1 MKRLSR
7 RLMAGGSSLAL
18 LSSVAMTAPAFAQ
31 DNSKV
36 EQITVTGTSIRG
48 VAPVGSNL
56 ISVDQQTIAETGAQT
71 IAQVLVN
78 VPAITS
84 MGAAGQG
91 ENHTSYYQPTIHQLG
106 SSLSNGTLVL
116 IDGHRAPA
124 GSTNH
129 SVVDPNIVPVNM
141 LERVEVLA
149 DGSSSTYGSEAI
161 AGVINFITRKRFD
174 GIQVNGQ
181 ASFLDGAQDLTGGIL
196 VGTST
201 DRTSVLASYQYTHEG
216 GLADTARPYTNP
228 NQIPRGGT
236 NFGNFLCEP
245 ATLQP
250 GNTGPIFLNATS
262 GTSLANTAANS
273 PCSNWQYG
281 YLLQKEVRND
291 GMIKGIQEIGNDIT
305 LTAELL
311 YATRRNSAPTAAGTL
326 QATAFSTGAQA
337 NPFYVKPTGYTG
349 AATSETIRWDADG
362 LLGPGTAF
370 AAADTMYGD
379 MQAEYRLGSDF
390 LGGDFVVDVL
400 ALAARD
406 DSQSGTYNTLNQS
419 VATLALN
426 GTTNTGG
433 SLTTPSIPGTTTI
446 VTSLP
451 LTGANAL
458 DVWNPASSNRTPQT
472 AITALRDN
480 ANVLRKVFGIEQFR
494 ASTNGTAFSLPSG
507 PVKVALGYELLRTH
521 LYQQAVNATAIGPAS
536 VASHSTNLLGESR
549 RDDAVFAEIDV
560 PIVSPEMNV
569 PLMERLEVDLSG
581 RYDSYN
587 DVGNTSNPKISF
599 NWDVITGL
607 KLRGNWSTSFVAP
620 SLDVAG
626 NAQFPGYYVG
636 NTFGGVTNNVDVPVA
651 SYPLVTQLGIAGCT
665 AASVTCNISA
675 IQGIQNRSGDPNVKP
690 IRGRSWAIG
699 FDFAPTFL
707 QGLTTQFTY
716 WNTEE
721 LGGITGPNFNNVI
734 YSASLNSLVTFTPSC
749 ATPAQIAAL
758 QGIIPQTSALP
769 ACAQYLFKDPN
780 SNYLNVKIQG
790 IDASGEYIFDIDQ
803 WGTFRIGTSLTEFV
817 KFDEAFGINSQ
828 GTYYSVL
835 GTTGANTAFPS
846 VQTAMRS
853 HLGWSFED
861 LDAILFVNYTGA
873 YRNWG
878 TPVVPIVLDANKNP
892 AGGGDHVNANVTFDL
907 NMSYTFSTSW
917 TGDDQVSLTVRNLF
931 DKDPPFYNS
940 TVGYDSWVANPF
952 GRVVEIGLKAKL

>member
-1 MKRLSR
+1 MMFKLSH
-7 RLMAGGSSLAL
+7 RLMAGCSSAAL
-18 LSSVAMTAPAFAQ
+18 ITTVSVAQPAFAQ
-31 DNSKV
+31 SAENV
-36 EQITVTGTSIRG
+36 EQVVVTGTSIRG
-48 VAPVGSNL
+48 VAAVGSNL
-56 ISVDQQTIAETGAQT
+56 ISVGQQDIAQTGGQT

-129 SVVDPNIVPVNM
+129 PVVDPNIVPVNM
-141 LERVEVLA
+141 IERVEVLA

-161 AGVINFITRKRFD
+161 AGVINFITRKKFD
-174 GIQVNGQ
+174 GVQVTGQ

-201 DRTSVLASYQYTHEG
+201 DKSSIMFAYQYTREG
-216 GLADTARPYTNP
+216 GLSDLARPYTNP

-236 NFGNFLCEP
+236 NFGSFLCEP

-250 GNTGPIFLNATS
+250 GGSGNIFLNATS
-262 GTSLANTAANS
+262 GANLANTAANS
-273 PCSNWQYG
+273 PCSTWPYG
-281 YLLQKEVRND
+281 YLLQKEIRND
-291 GMIKGIQEIGNDIT
+291 AMVKGIQEIGPN
-305 LTAELL
+305 LTVTGELV
-311 YATRRNSAPTAAGTL
+311 YATRRNTAPTSAGTL

-337 NPFYVKPTGYTG
+337 NPFYIRPAGYTG
-349 AATSETIRWDADG
+349 TATSETVRWDADG

-370 AAADTMYGD
+370 ASADTVYGD
-379 MQAEYRLGSDF
+379 LQGEYRI
-390 LGGDFVVDVL
+390 GDNFVVNIL

-426 GTTNTGG
+426 GTTQTGG
-433 SLTTPSIPGTTTI
+433 STTTASIPGTTTI
-446 VTSLP
+446 VTNLP
-451 LTGANAL
+451 LNATNAL
-458 DVWNPASSNRTPQT
+458 DVWNPAASNLTPKSVI
-472 AITALRDN
+472 ANLRDN
-480 ANVLRKVFGIEQFR
+480 ANVLRKVFGIQQFR
-494 ASTNGTAFSLPSG
+494 ASTNGTLFELPSG
-507 PVKVALGYELLRTH
+507 PVKIALGYELLRTQ
-521 LYQQAVNATAIGPAS
+521 LYQQSVNATGIGPAS
-536 VASHSTNLLGESR
+536 VASHSTNLLGENR
-549 RDDAVFAEIDV
+549 RDDAVFGEVDV
-560 PIVSPEMNV
+560 PLISPEMGV
-569 PLMERLEVDLSG
+569 PLMQKLEVDLSA
-581 RYDSYN
+581 RYDSYS

-599 NWDVITGL
+599 NWDVISGL
-607 KLRGNWSTSFVAP
+607 RLRGNWSTSFVAP
-620 SLDVAG
+620 SLDVPG

-651 SYPLVTQLGIAGCT
+651 SYPLVTQLGIPGCT
-665 AASVTCNISA
+665 ASSVTCNISA
-675 IQGIQNRSGDPNVKP
+675 IQGIQNRSGDANVKP
-690 IRGRSWAIG
+690 IRGRSWSVG
-699 FDFAPTFL
+699 VDFAPSFL
-707 QGLTTQFTY
+707 EGLTTQFTY
-716 WNTEE
+716 WSTEE

-734 YSASLNSLVTFTPSC
+734 FASSLNSLVTFTPAC
-749 ATPAQIAAL
+749 ATAAQIAAL
-758 QGIIPQTSALP
+758 QGNIPLTSALP

-790 IDASGEYIFDIDQ
+790 IDASFEYNFDIEN
-803 WGTFRIGTSLTEFV
+803 WGSFKVGTSVTEFV
-817 KFDEAFGINSQ
+817 KFDEAFGVNSQ
-828 GTYYSVL
+828 GVYYSVL

-853 HLGWSFED
+853 NIGWAFD
-861 LDAILFVNYTGA
+861 DFDAVLFMNYTGA

-878 TPVVPIVLDANKNP
+878 TPVIPITLDAGKNP
-892 AGGGDHVNANVTFDL
+892 NGGGDHVNANVTFDVNL
-907 NMSYTFSTSW
+907 AYTFSTNWS
-917 TGDDQVSLTVRNLF
+917 GEDQVSLNIRNLF

-940 TVGYDSWVANPF
+940 TNGYDSWVANPF

>member
-1 MKRLSR
+1 MFRLSQ

-18 LSSVAMTAPAFAQ
+18 ITSVAFVAPAAGQ
-31 DNSKV
+31 DTGTV
-36 EQITVTGTSIRG
+36 EQVTVTGTSIRG
-48 VAPVGSNL
+48 VAPIGSNL
-56 ISVDQQTIAETGAQT
+56 IAVDQQTIAETGGQT
-71 IAQVLVN
+71 LAQVLVN

-116 IDGHRAPA
+116 IDSHRAPA

-129 SVVDPNIVPVNM
+129 SVVDPNIVPVSM

-149 DGSSSTYGSEAI
+149 DGSSATYGSEAI

-174 GIQVNGQ
+174 GIQLSGQ

-196 VGTST
+196 IGTST
-201 DRTSVLASYQYTHEG
+201 EKTSILAAYQYTHEG
-216 GLADTARPYTNP
+216 GLANTARPYTNP
-228 NQIPRGGT
+228 NQISRGGT
-236 NFGNFLCEP
+236 NFGTFLCEP

-250 GNTGPIFLNATS
+250 GNTGSIFLNATS
-262 GTSLANTAANS
+262 GATLANTAANS
-273 PCSNWQYG
+273 PCSTWPYG

-291 GMIKGIQEIGNDIT
+291 GMIKGIQEIGNDLT
-305 LTAELL
+305 LTAEMV
-311 YATRRNSAPTAAGTL
+311 YATRRNSAPTSAGTL
-326 QATAFSTGAQA
+326 QATAFSTGTQA
-337 NPFYVKPTGYTG
+337 NPFYVRPAGYTG
-349 AATSETIRWDADG
+349 TATSETIRWDADG

-379 MQAEYRLGSDF
+379 MQAEYRLGKNF
-390 LGGDFVVDVL
+390 LGGDFVVDIL
-400 ALAARD
+400 ALGARD

-446 VTSLP
+446 VTALP
-451 LTGANAL
+451 LTTATAL
-458 DVWNPASSNRTPQT
+458 DVWNPASSNRTPQ
-472 AITALRDN
+472 AVITNLRDN
-480 ANVLRKVFGIEQFR
+480 ANVLRKVYGIEQFR
-494 ASTNGTAFSLPSG
+494 ISTNGTLLELPSG
-507 PVKVALGYELLRTH
+507 PLKIALGYELVRSH
-521 LYQQAVNATAIGPAS
+521 LYQTSVNATGIGPAS
-536 VASHSTNLLGESR
+536 VASHNTNLLGESR
-549 RDDAVFAEIDV
+549 RDDAIYAEFDIPV
-560 PIVSPEMNV
+560 VSPEMNV
-569 PLMERLEVDLSG
+569 PLMQRLEFDLSG

-599 NWDVITGL
+599 NWDVIGGL

-651 SYPLVTQLGIAGCT
+651 SYPLVTQLGIPGCT
-665 AASVTCNISA
+665 TASVTCNVSA
-675 IQGIQNRSGDPNVKP
+675 IQGIQNRSGDANVKP
-690 IRGRSWAIG
+690 IRGRSWSVG
-699 FDFAPTFL
+699 LDFAPEFL
-707 QGLTTQFTY
+707 KGFTAQFTL

-769 ACAQYLFKDPN
+769 ACAQYLFRDPN

-790 IDASGEYIFDIDQ
+790 IDTSAEYVFDIEN
-803 WGTFRIGTSLTEFV
+803 WGNFRIGTSLTEFL

-853 HLGWSFED
+853 HLGWTFED
-861 LDAILFVNYTGA
+861 FDAVLFVNYTGA

-878 TPVVPIVLDANKNP
+878 TPVNPIVLDASKNP

-907 NMSYTFSTSW
+907 NLSYNFATPWS
-917 TGDDQVSLTVRNLF
+917 GEDQVSLNIRNLF
-931 DKDPPFYNS
+931 DKTPPFYNS

>member
-1 MKRLSR
+1 MFDLSQ

-18 LSSVAMTAPAFAQ
+18 LASIALSSTALAQ
-31 DNSKV
+31 DNAGV
-36 EQITVTGTSIRG
+36 EQVTVTGTSIRG
-48 VAPVGSNL
+48 VAAVGSNL
-56 ISVDQQTIAETGAQT
+56 IAVDQQAIAETGGQT
-71 IAQVLVN
+71 VAQVLVN

-129 SVVDPNIVPVNM
+129 PVVDPNIVPVNM

-161 AGVINFITRKRFD
+161 AGVINFITRKHFD
-174 GIQVNGQ
+174 GIQLTGQ

-196 VGTST
+196 IGTGGEK
-201 DRTSVLASYQYTHEG
+201 TSILAAYQYTHEG
-216 GLADTARPYTNP
+216 ALSDLSRPYTNP

-236 NFGNFLCEP
+236 NFGSFLCEP

-250 GNTGPIFLNATS
+250 GNAGNIFLNATS
-262 GTSLANTAANS
+262 GASLANTAANP
-273 PCSNWQYG
+273 PCSSWQYS
-281 YLLQKEVRND
+281 YLLQKEIRND
-291 GMIKGIQEIGNDIT
+291 GMIKGIQEIGDNLT
-305 LTAELL
+305 LTAEMV
-311 YATRRNSAPTAAGTL
+311 YATRRNSAPTSAGTL
-326 QATAFSTGAQA
+326 QATAFATGAQA
-337 NPFYVKPTGYTG
+337 NPFYLTPAGYTG
-349 AATSETIRWDADG
+349 TATSETIRWDADG
-362 LLGPGTAF
+362 LLGPGTGF

-379 MQAEYRLGSDF
+379 LQAEYRLGKDF

-433 SLTTPSIPGTTTI
+433 SRTTPSIPGTTTI

-451 LTGANAL
+451 LTAATAL
-458 DVWNPASSNRTPQT
+458 DVWNPAANNRTSQ
-472 AITALRDN
+472 AVITSLRDN
-480 ANVLRKVFGIEQFR
+480 ANVLRKVYGIEQFR
-494 ASTNGTAFSLPSG
+494 VSTNGTAFELPSG
-507 PVKVALGYELLRTH
+507 PLKIAVGYELLRTH
-521 LYQQAVNATAIGPAS
+521 LYQQSVNATGIGPAS
-536 VASHSTNLLGESR
+536 VASHNTNLLGESR
-549 RDDAVFAEIDV
+549 RDDAVYAEIDV
-560 PIVSPEMNV
+560 PIVSPEMEV
-569 PLMERLEVDLSG
+569 PLIQKLEVDLSG

-599 NWDVITGL
+599 NWDMIRGL
-607 KLRGNWSTSFVAP
+607 RFRGNWSTSFVAP
-620 SLDVAG
+620 SLDVPG

-651 SYPLVTQLGIAGCT
+651 SYPLVTQLGIPGCT
-665 AASVTCNISA
+665 AASVTCNVSA
-675 IQGIQNRSGDPNVKP
+675 IQGIQNRSGDANVKP
-690 IRGRSWAIG
+690 IRGRSWSIG
-699 FDFAPTFL
+699 VDFTPTFL
-707 QGLTTQFTY
+707 SGLTTQFTL

-734 YSASLNSLVTFTPSC
+734 YSSSLNSLVTFTPSC
-749 ATPAQIAAL
+749 ATPAQIATL
-758 QGIIPQTSALP
+758 QGNIPQTSALP

-780 SNYLNVKIQG
+780 SNYLNVKIHG
-790 IDASGEYIFDIDQ
+790 IDASFEYIFDIDN
-803 WGTFRIGTSLTEFV
+803 WGTFRVGSSLTEFL

-853 HLGWSFED
+853 HLGWAFD
-861 LDAILFVNYTGA
+861 DFDATLFMNYTGA

-878 TPVVPIVLDANKNP
+878 TPVNPILIDANKNP
-892 AGGGDHVNANVTFDL
+892 AGGGDHVNANVTFDVNL
-907 NMSYTFSTSW
+907 SYTFL
-917 TGDDQVSLTVRNLF
+917 TGWLGEDQVSLNIRNLF

-940 TVGYDSWVANPF
+940 SVGYDSWVANPF
-952 GRVVEIGLKAKL
+952 GRVVEVGLKAKM